1 MRPLWTRPLTNLQIG
16 TLCLLALTLHTLPL
30 VLADYAYAEDIWRAQ
45 LAEQQMWQAG
55 SWGGQ
60 GRILVD
66 AFYTILSFGLGTPS
80 LFPLPLLIALPITAW
95 AMQAWVRHSFCV
107 PDATA
112 VLVVLP
118 LWFQPLFLQNLSYQ
132 FEGPVMG
139 LGIAACLFAVSQQ
152 PARWREFVQGMLLVA
167 VALSIYQVLVNVF
180 AGLCAI
186 EVVRQVL
193 AGSSLSRIWRTMLG
207 RLGQLAGGCAL
218 HLLTAHQLIRIPER
232 EVLLKLNGD
241 LLGEMLHRLQVTAD
255 KVSLLLT
262 PGSALV
268 LIGLAVLALLGLV
281 LALYQVVRSDEPLA
295 ARLAKLALLLLA
307 IVGTVLLVPGMALI
321 FESFNDTARVFMGLG
336 PLLMLLCLLA
346 YYLLERRDRRLGWLL
361 VLPLMFML
369 SFSYAYGRVLAT
381 QKELDRAVVSSIA
394 QAITQQPS
402 LRDLRKFHMLGSW
415 NGGDWL
421 PAAHGAFEMMPAL
434 RYVLNVRYLV
444 FPEMMPRVGLDNFG
458 PESLTRAQV
467 LAESPVAVVEAPLF
481 TIHRV
486 GNEGY
491 VLIKATSAQED
502 ALR

>member
-1 MRPLWTRPLTNLQIG
+1 MKISWTRPLTNLQIG
-16 TLCLLALTLHTLPL
+16 ALCLLALSLHTLPL
-30 VLADYAYAEDIWRAQ
+30 MLADYPYADDIWRAQ
-45 LAEQQMWQAG
+45 LAGRQMELVD

-66 AFYTILSFGLGTPS
+66 AFYTLLSFGMGTPS

-139 LGIAACLFAVSQQ
+139 LGIAACLFAVSRQ
-152 PARWREFVQGMLLVA
+152 PARWRGFLQGILLVA

-193 AGSSLSRIWRTMLG
+193 AGSSVSRIWRTLLG

-218 HLLTAHQLIRIPER
+218 HLLTAHQLIRMPER
-232 EVLLKLNGD
+232 EVLLKLNAD
-241 LLGEMLHRLQVTAD
+241 WLGEMLHRLQVTAD

-268 LIGLAVLALLGLV
+268 LIGLAVLSLLGLGM
-281 LALYQVVRSDEPLA
+281 ALHQVFRCDEPLA

-321 FESFNDTARVFMGLG
+321 FESFNDTARMFMGLG

-346 YYLLERRDRRLGWLL
+346 YHLLERGDRRLGWLL

-369 SFSYAYGRVLAT
+369 SFSYAYGRVLAA
-381 QKELDRAVVSSIA
+381 QKELDRTAASLIA
-394 QAITQQPS
+394 QAITQEPS
-402 LRDLRKFHMLGSW
+402 LRDLRAFHMLGGW
-415 NGGDWL
+415 NGGYWL
-421 PAAHGAFEMMPAL
+421 PAAEGAFEVMPAL

-444 FPEMMPRVGLDNFG
+444 LPEMMPRVGLANFAPG
-458 PESLTRAQV
+458 KLTREQV
-467 LAESPVAVVEAPLF
+467 LAKSPVAVAEGALF
-481 TIHRV
+481 TIHQV
-486 GNEGY
+486 GDEGY
-491 VLIKATSAQED
+491 VLIKASPAGKD
-502 ALR
+502 ALP